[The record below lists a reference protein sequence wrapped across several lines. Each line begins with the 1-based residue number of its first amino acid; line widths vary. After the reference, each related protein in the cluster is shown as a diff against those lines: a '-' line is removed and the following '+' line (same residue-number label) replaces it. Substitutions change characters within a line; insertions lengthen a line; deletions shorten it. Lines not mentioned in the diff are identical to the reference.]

1 LNSTESL
8 IYIIPELLLFTFSL
22 LVLALGALYKNRNIL
37 GVVSLSAVGLAAL
50 FLFKSHSAPGP
61 LFFNLLSRDSFSQ
74 YFCGLT
80 LLCAFV
86 VILIS
91 MGYRLLSERYPAEYY
106 FLILNAAAA
115 IMLLVSSN
123 NLLMVYVSLEM
134 LSLTSCILISF
145 LRGDI
150 FASESALKYF
160 IFGAFSSAIM
170 LFGISYA
177 YGIFGTTDLS
187 QISRLLSVGSLN
199 NYAVFTALV
208 FILAG
213 FAFKCSLVPFHMWAP
228 DVYQGAPTPITAFI
242 SVAPKIAG
250 FALLL
255 RVFLNSFAS
264 LTLHWSGLFTL
275 ISILTM
281 TAGNLIAVSQT
292 NIKRMLAYS
301 SIAHAGYILI
311 GLAVGTPLGIRA
323 AVFYIFSYLYM
334 NLGAFACIVLI
345 SNSIK
350 SDNIED
356 YAGCYKREPFSAFFL
371 AMFLLSL
378 AGIPPLAGFLAKFLV
393 FAAAIQAKF
402 VLLAVIAA
410 INSAIALYYY
420 AKVIKYI
427 YLSEPQIK
435 EAVPTP
441 LPLQLALLI
450 TLSGIFI
457 IGLYPHPFLRWITA
471 LHF

>member
-1 LNSTESL
+1 MNSTESL
-8 IYIIPELLLFTFSL
+8 IYIIPELLLFVFSL
-22 LVLALGALYKNRNIL
+22 VVLALGVMQKNRNIL
-37 GVVSLSAVGLAAL
+37 GLVSLSAVSLAAF
-50 FLFKSHSAPGP
+50 FLPKSHSAVQP
-61 LFFNLLSRDSFSQ
+61 LFFNLLSYDSFSQ

-91 MGYRLLSERYPAEYY
+91 MGYRLLSESYPAEYY
-106 FLILNAAAA
+106 FLILNSTAA

-123 NLLMVYVSLEM
+123 NLLMVYVSIEM

-145 LRGDI
+145 LKSDI

-170 LFGISYA
+170 LFGISYV
-177 YGIFGTTDLS
+177 YGIFGTTDLP
-187 QISRLLSVGSLN
+187 QISKLVSAGALN
-199 NYAVFTALV
+199 NYIVFIALV

-213 FAFKCSLVPFHMWAP
+213 FAFKCCLVPFHMWAP

-255 RVFLNSFAS
+255 RVFINSFAS
-264 LTLHWSGLFTL
+264 PSLHWSGLFMA

-281 TAGNLIAVSQT
+281 TIGNVIAVSQS

-301 SIAHAGYILI
+301 SIAQAGYILI
-311 GLAVGTPLGIRA
+311 GLAVGSPFGIKA
-323 AVFYIFSYLYM
+323 AVFYIFPYLFM
-334 NLGAFACIVLI
+334 NLGAFGCIVLI

-356 YAGCYKREPFSAFFL
+356 YAGCYKREPFSAFLL
-371 AMFLLSL
+371 AIFLLSL

-393 FAAAIQAKF
+393 FAATIQSKF
-402 VLLAVIAA
+402 VLLAVIVA

-420 AKVIKYI
+420 AKVIKYM

-441 LPLQLALLI
+441 LSLQLAILI
-450 TLSGIFI
+450 TLSGILI
-457 IGLYPHPFLRWITA
+457 IGLYPHPFLSWVGT
-471 LHF
+471 HF